1 LVFLRRSSPSVR
13 SWYIIGELAPAFVAG
28 LSLIKIISNQQINM
42 PSKLNDNSPSTSGSK
57 VAPDQQQGEEQQ
69 QQQQHDDS
77 QVDTKPPASAF
88 TTTKPTKLK
97 DLNKDDLFAFVQALK
112 TSDDRNQHG
121 TTSEDGVQE
130 MYNEYDDNGYNEDE
144 NFRLFEEWCEYQRTK
159 HLAEA
164 PIPPTTP
171 AFVNVP
177 SHISVASAP
186 AAPTTTTMPNLG
198 GAIGINLQTL
208 NQRGGVSFGGGGRGG
223 GFGRGGFGRGGFG
236 RGGSSFGRGG
246 YPAPPPAF
254 ASSSAP
260 MPTYVVKGSN
270 MGLRVVARD
279 LGDQNSAMVQLSKYD
294 RGIGTTLLKI
304 TEQATRPLTPPLAI
318 SNYSKL
324 LSTTFDSGATI
335 SEDVHLWQ
343 ESIRQ
348 IHERAFAYDMLSIF
362 MIPDVFDTLTYD
374 SVHTSTKMY
383 DSIKDFSDPELTDNH
398 YFNWQTYVR
407 KFGGDLELQS
417 NTWMLKVL
425 KSSMEPSLYSA
436 VMLDYEDMPV
446 HQHGAI
452 TLFRLIVNRMVLLSE
467 EARRHLLRFI
477 DDFDI
482 RYYPG
487 ENVSLACV
495 KLKEITQ
502 AIGAKKLPSDLISRV
517 LEGFEKSTTES
528 FRQMCSTLR
537 ISFLSSFTR
546 SMLGTLSLQA
556 QLTNLLRDLESA
568 YLEIKASGKWI
579 GAGSEG
585 AQANTSVF
593 NADVSDEFV
602 EEHDEYA
609 LYKASTPANR
619 RMPFKEW
626 VKTATCRYCDNVG
639 HIRPDCRRRK
649 ADLRRGLDAERS
661 PSLPALPPATTPPAN
676 PPASQKQ
683 SPITRLRDH
692 PQFKALKAAFDMM
705 DSSDGE
711 TANEAHAAILEEDVS
726 DLMCAL
732 GLKE

>member
-1 LVFLRRSSPSVR
+1 
-13 SWYIIGELAPAFVAG
+13 
-28 LSLIKIISNQQINM
+28 M
-42 PSKLNDNSPSTSGSK
+42 PSKLNDTSPSTSGSK
-57 VAPDQQQGEEQQ
+57 VAPEQQQQEEQQ
-69 QQQQHDDS
+69 QQQEQQHDDN
-77 QVDTKPPASAF
+77 QVNTKPPASAF

-121 TTSEDGVQE
+121 NTSDDGVQE
-130 MYNEYDDNGYNEDE
+130 MYNEYEDNGYNEDE
-144 NFRLFEEWCEYQRTK
+144 DFKLFEEWREYQRTRR
-159 HLAEA
+159 LAGA
-164 PIPPTTP
+164 SSPTATP

-177 SHISVASAP
+177 SNISIASAP
-186 AAPTTTTMPNLG
+186 AVPTATTMPTLG
-198 GAIGINLQTL
+198 GAIGINLQPL
-208 NQRGGVSFGGGGRGG
+208 HQRSGIGLGGGGRGG
-223 GFGRGGFGRGGFG
+223 GFGRGGFGRSGFG
-236 RGGSSFGRGG
+236 RGGSGFGRGG

-254 ASSSAP
+254 VPPSVP

-270 MGLRVVARD
+270 MGLRMVARD
-279 LGDQNSAMVQLSKYD
+279 LGDQISAMVQLSKYD
-294 RGIGTTLLKI
+294 RGTGTTLLKI

-362 MIPDVFDTLTYD
+362 MIPDVFDTITYD

-383 DSIKDFSDPELTDNH
+383 DCIKDFSDPELTDNH

-407 KFGGDLELQS
+407 KFGGDLEIQS
-417 NTWMLKVL
+417 NTWMLKFL

-446 HQHGAI
+446 HQQGAI

-477 DDFDI
+477 EDFDI

-537 ISFLSSFTR
+537 ISFLSSFTC
-546 SMLGTLSLQA
+546 SMLGTLSLQG

-579 GAGSEG
+579 GAGSDG
-585 AQANTSVF
+585 VRASGSVF
-593 NADVSDEFV
+593 NAEMSVEFG
-602 EEHDEYA
+602 EEHEEEYA
-609 LYKASTPANR
+609 LYKASTPA
-619 RMPFKEW
+619 
-626 VKTATCRYCDNVG
+626 
-639 HIRPDCRRRK
+639 
-649 ADLRRGLDAERS
+649 S
-661 PSLPALPPATTPPAN
+661 
-676 PPASQKQ
+676 
-683 SPITRLRDH
+683 
-692 PQFKALKAAFDMM
+692 
-705 DSSDGE
+705 
-711 TANEAHAAILEEDVS
+711 
-726 DLMCAL
+726 
-732 GLKE
+732 

>member
-1 LVFLRRSSPSVR
+1 
-13 SWYIIGELAPAFVAG
+13 
-28 LSLIKIISNQQINM
+28 M
-42 PSKLNDNSPSTSGSK
+42 PSKLNDTSPSTSGSK
-57 VAPDQQQGEEQQ
+57 VAPEQQQQEEQQ
-69 QQQQHDDS
+69 QQHEQQHDDN
-77 QVDTKPPASAF
+77 QVNTKPPASAF

-112 TSDDRNQHG
+112 TSDDRNQQG

-144 NFRLFEEWCEYQRTK
+144 DFRLFEAWRENQRTK
-159 HLAEA
+159 HLAGA
-164 PIPPTTP
+164 PIPTTTP

-177 SHISVASAP
+177 SNISVASAP

-198 GAIGINLQTL
+198 GAIGINLHPLRQSA
-208 NQRGGVSFGGGGRGG
+208 GIGFGGGGRGG
-223 GFGRGGFGRGGFG
+223 GFGRGSFGRGGFGRGGFG
-236 RGGSSFGRGG
+236 RGG
-246 YPAPPPAF
+246 YPAPPPRPF
-254 ASSSAP
+254 GPPSAP
-260 MPTYVVKGSN
+260 LPTYVVKGSN
-270 MGLRVVARD
+270 MDLRVVARN

-294 RGIGTTLLKI
+294 RGTGTTLLKI
-304 TEQATRPLTPPLAI
+304 TEQATRPLTPLLAI

-324 LSTTFDSGATI
+324 LSTTFDSGAII

-362 MIPDVFDTLTYD
+362 MIPDVFDTITYD
-374 SVHTSTKMY
+374 SVNTSTKMY

-398 YFNWQTYVR
+398 YYNWQTYVR
-407 KFGGDLELQS
+407 KFGGDLEVQS
-417 NTWMLKVL
+417 NTWMLKFL

-436 VMLDYEDMPV
+436 VMLDYEDIPI
-446 HQHGAI
+446 HQQGAV
-452 TLFRLIVNRMVLLSE
+452 TLFCLIVNRMVLLSE

-477 DDFDI
+477 EDFDI

-502 AIGAKKLPSDLISRV
+502 AIGAKKLPSDLLSRV

-537 ISFLSSFTR
+537 ISFLSSFTC
-546 SMLGTLSLQA
+546 SMLGTLSLQG

-579 GAGSEG
+579 GAGSDG
-585 AQANTSVF
+585 VRASGSVF
-593 NADVSDEFV
+593 NVEMSAKLG
-602 EEHDEYA
+602 EEHEEEYA
-609 LYKASTPANR
+609 LYKASTPASR
-619 RMPFKEW
+619 RLPFKEW
-626 VKTATCRYCDNVG
+626 VKTATCRYCDTVG

-649 ADLRRGLDAERS
+649 SDLRRGVDVQRS
-661 PSLPALPPATTPPAN
+661 PSLPALPSSTTTPTN
-676 PPASQKQ
+676 PPPLQKAS
-683 SPITRLRDH
+683 SPVTRLRDH

-705 DSSDGE
+705 ASSSDGE
-711 TANEAHAAILEEDVS
+711 TVNEAHAAIMEEDVS